1 MARALP
7 LRGVNR
13 TTRGQPLPERAALRT
28 ARRFVRD
35 RRGAIGL
42 ACVAVFVLAAI
53 AAPVIAPFD
62 PLAQNSGDELLPPGI
77 PYLLGTDDIGR
88 DIFSR
93 LLFGAR
99 LSLTIAVGSALIGLI
114 VGGASGLI
122 AGYFGR
128 WVDAIINRVWDALL
142 AFPPILLGIALVL
155 VIGAGAMNAA
165 IAVGILNL
173 PVFARLARASA
184 ITEKQ
189 RDYIV
194 AARALGASDLRII
207 SQHLLPNAAPSL
219 LVQTS
224 VAMAVAILLEASLS
238 FLGLGV
244 QAPAPSW
251 GSMLS
256 DSRQFLRVAPWYG
269 IAPGAALTLLL
280 IGLTL
285 CSDTLRDV
293 LDPRRLITVGRRD

>member
-1 MARALP
+1 M
-7 LRGVNR
+7 
-13 TTRGQPLPERAALRT
+13 
-28 ARRFVRD
+28 
-35 RRGAIGL
+35 
-42 ACVAVFVLAAI
+42 
-53 AAPVIAPFD
+53 
-62 PLAQNSGDELLPPGI
+62 
-77 PYLLGTDDIGR
+77 
-88 DIFSR
+88 R
-93 LLFGAR
+93 L
-99 LSLTIAVGSALIGLI
+99 
-114 VGGASGLI
+114 
-122 AGYFGR
+122 
-128 WVDAIINRVWDALL
+128 VDATINRVWDAQL

-155 VIGAGAMNAA
+155 VIGTGAINAA
-165 IAVGILNL
+165 IAVGILNV

-184 ITEKQ
+184 LTEKQ
-189 RDYIV
+189 RDYIL

-207 SQHLLPNAAPSL
+207 AQHLLPNAAPSL

-256 DSRQFLRVAPWYG
+256 DSRQYLRVAPWYG

-285 CSDTLRDV
+285 CSDALRDV
-293 LDPRRLITVGRRD
+293 LDPRRINASRSELHSVRLPDSLRRGQSL